1 MKKSAADQ
9 LASKTGDLAT
19 AAISRME
26 AELPWY
32 SALRAEDRSWVNLVA
47 QRGIAAFVDWF
58 AHPGERPQ
66 VNTGVFGNAPREL
79 TRSIT
84 LEQTVELV
92 RLTISIVESHVAD
105 LKSLNDDAAA
115 DIERA
120 ILIYSREI
128 AFAIAV
134 VYAKAAEE
142 RGAWDARLE
151 ALIVDGLLRSESD
164 AGALSRISALGWR
177 GHTPIIV
184 VVGNA
189 ISSTD
194 QTADSDAAISTSAL
208 RKAAKKRNIDLI
220 AAVADD
226 RLIAIL
232 GGVLDPLAIVTSLAT
247 SFGEGAI
254 VIGDSVDS
262 LSQVHESAQSALA
275 AFNVITA
282 WPSAP
287 RPVQADDLLAERALT
302 GEERAKRR
310 LIEKVYAPLS
320 GNPEL
325 LATAEALANHNGI
338 ESASRALYVHANTIR
353 YRIRRITELTGYS
366 PTEPREAFVLNIAI
380 RLGAL
385 NL

>member
-1 MKKSAADQ
+1 MKKSSADQ
-9 LASKTGDLAT
+9 LARKTGDLAT
-19 AAISRME
+19 AAIARME

-47 QRGIAAFVDWF
+47 QRGIAAFVEWF

-66 VNTGVFGNAPREL
+66 VTSGVFGNAPREL

-105 LKSLNDDAAA
+105 LKTLNDDAAA

-151 ALIVDGLLRSESD
+151 SLIVDGLLRSEPD
-164 AGALSRISALGWR
+164 ASALSRISALGWR
-177 GHTPIIV
+177 GHTPIVV
-184 VVGNA
+184 VVGTAIADDETDESNA
-189 ISSTD
+189 ASATSS
-194 QTADSDAAISTSAL
+194 L

-220 AAVADD
+220 TAVAGD

-232 GGVLDPLAIVTSLAT
+232 GGVQDPLAVVTSLAS

-262 LSQVHESAQSALA
+262 LSEVHESAQSALA
-275 AFNVITA
+275 AFRVIGA

-302 GEERAKRR
+302 GELRARRR
-310 LIEKVYAPLS
+310 LVEKVYAPLS

-325 LATAEALANHNGI
+325 LATAEALANHTGI

-353 YRIRRITELTGYS
+353 YRVRRIAELTGYS

-385 NL
+385 HL

>member
-1 MKKSAADQ
+1 MKKTAADQ

-26 AELPWY
+26 EELPWY

-47 QRGIAAFVDWF
+47 QRGIAAFVEWF

-66 VNTGVFGNAPREL
+66 VTTGVFGNAPREL
-79 TRSIT
+79 TRSIS

-92 RLTISIVESHVAD
+92 RLTISIVESHVTE
-105 LKSLNDDAAA
+105 LKTLNDDAAS

-142 RGAWDARLE
+142 RGSWDARLE
-151 ALIVDGLLRSESD
+151 ALIIDGLLRSEPD
-164 AGALSRISALGWR
+164 ASALSRISALGWR
-177 GHTPIIV
+177 GHTPIVV
-184 VVGNA
+184 VVG
-189 ISSTD
+189 TP
-194 QTADSDAAISTSAL
+194 DSDESGAASAISAL

-220 AAVADD
+220 AAIAGD
-226 RLIAIL
+226 RMIAIL
-232 GGVLDPLAIVTSLAT
+232 GGVADPLAVVTSLT
-247 SFGEGAI
+247 SAFGQGPI

-262 LSQVHESAQSALA
+262 LMEVHESAQSALA
-275 AFNVITA
+275 AFQVINA

-302 GEERAKRR
+302 GEIRAKRR

-320 GNPEL
+320 GNPDL
-325 LATAEALANHNGI
+325 LATAEALANHSGI

-353 YRIRRITELTGYS
+353 YRVRRIIELTGYS
-366 PTEPREAFVLNIAI
+366 PTEPREAFVLNMAI

-385 NL
+385 DL

>member
-1 MKKSAADQ
+1 MKKSSADQ
-9 LASKTGDLAT
+9 LARKTGDLAT
-19 AAISRME
+19 AAIARME

-47 QRGIAAFVDWF
+47 QRGIAAFVEWF

-66 VNTGVFGNAPREL
+66 VTSGVFGNAPREL

-105 LKSLNDDAAA
+105 LK
-115 DIERA
+115 
-120 ILIYSREI
+120 IYSREI

-151 ALIVDGLLRSESD
+151 SLIVDGLLRSEPD
-164 AGALSRISALGWR
+164 ASALSRISALGWR
-177 GHTPIIV
+177 GHTPIVV
-184 VVGNA
+184 VVGTAIADDETDESNA
-189 ISSTD
+189 ASATSS
-194 QTADSDAAISTSAL
+194 L

-220 AAVADD
+220 TAVAGD

-232 GGVLDPLAIVTSLAT
+232 GGVQDPLAVVTSLAS

-262 LSQVHESAQSALA
+262 LSEVHESAQSALA
-275 AFNVITA
+275 AFRVIGA

-302 GEERAKRR
+302 GELRARRR
-310 LIEKVYAPLS
+310 LVEKVYAPLS

-325 LATAEALANHNGI
+325 LATAEALANHTGI

-353 YRIRRITELTGYS
+353 YRVRRIAELTGYS

-385 NL
+385 HL

>member
-1 MKKSAADQ
+1 
-9 LASKTGDLAT
+9 
-19 AAISRME
+19 ME
-26 AELPWY
+26 EELPWY
-32 SALRAEDRSWVNLVA
+32 SSLRAEDRSWVNLVA
-47 QRGIAAFVDWF
+47 QRGIAAFVEWF

-66 VNTGVFGNAPREL
+66 VTTGVFGNAPREL

-92 RLTISIVESHVAD
+92 RLTISIVESHVTE
-105 LKSLNDDAAA
+105 LKSLKDDAAT

-142 RGAWDARLE
+142 RGSWDARLE
-151 ALIVDGLLRSESD
+151 ALIIDGLLRSEPD
-164 AGALSRISALGWR
+164 ASALSRISALGWR
-177 GHTPIIV
+177 GHSPIV
-184 VVGNA
+184 VVVGVA
-189 ISSTD
+189 TEEKD
-194 QTADSDAAISTSAL
+194 EAGAAAATAAL

-220 AAVADD
+220 TAVVGD

-232 GGVLDPLAIVTSLAT
+232 GGVLDPLAMVTSLA
-247 SFGEGAI
+247 SAFGEGPI

-262 LSQVHESAQSALA
+262 LMEVHESAQTALA
-275 AFNVITA
+275 AFQVMKA

-302 GEERAKRR
+302 GELRAQRR

-320 GNPEL
+320 GSPDL
-325 LATAEALANHNGI
+325 LDTAEALANHTGI
-338 ESASRALYVHANTIR
+338 EAASRALYVHANTIR
-353 YRIRRITELTGYS
+353 YRVRRIIELTGYS
-366 PTEPREAFVLNIAI
+366 PTEPREAFVLNMAI
-380 RLGAL
+380 RLGSL
-385 NL
+385 DL

>member
-1 MKKSAADQ
+1 MKKTAADQ
-9 LASKTGDLAT
+9 LARKTGDLAT

-26 AELPWY
+26 EELPWY

-47 QRGIAAFVDWF
+47 QRGIAAFVEWF
-58 AHPGERPQ
+58 AHPGERPE
-66 VNTGVFGNAPREL
+66 VSSGVFGNAPREL

-105 LKSLNDDAAA
+105 LKTLNDESATDV
-115 DIERA
+115 ERA
-120 ILIYSREI
+120 ILAYSREI
-128 AFAIAV
+128 AFAIAI

-142 RGAWDARLE
+142 RGSWDARLE
-151 ALIVDGLLRSESD
+151 ALIVDGLLRSEPD
-164 AGALSRISALGWR
+164 ASALSRISALGWR
-177 GHTPIIV
+177 GHTPIVV
-184 VVGNA
+184 VVGVAPPNSA
-189 ISSTD
+189 D
-194 QTADSDAAISTSAL
+194 ADSAIAASAL
-208 RKAAKKRNIDLI
+208 RKAAKKRNVDLI
-220 AAVADD
+220 VAVAGD

-232 GGVLDPLAIVTSLAT
+232 GGVHDPLATITALSET
-247 SFGEGAI
+247 FGEGPI

-262 LSQVHESAQSALA
+262 LTEVHESAQTALA
-275 AFNVITA
+275 AFKVITA

-302 GEERAKRR
+302 GEVRAKRR

-325 LATAEALANHNGI
+325 LATAEALANHSGI

-353 YRIRRITELTGYS
+353 YRVRRIAELTGYS

-380 RLGAL
+380 RLGIL
-385 NL
+385 DL

>member
-1 MKKSAADQ
+1 VKKSAADQ

-26 AELPWY
+26 EELPWY
-32 SALRAEDRSWVNLVA
+32 SSLRAEDRSWVNLVA
-47 QRGIAAFVDWF
+47 QRGIAAFVEWF

-66 VNTGVFGNAPREL
+66 VTTGVFGNAPREL

-92 RLTISIVESHVAD
+92 RLTISIVESHVTE
-105 LKSLNDDAAA
+105 LKSLKDDAAT

-142 RGAWDARLE
+142 RGSWDARLE
-151 ALIVDGLLRSESD
+151 ALIIDGLLRSEPD
-164 AGALSRISALGWR
+164 ASALSRISALGWR
-177 GHTPIIV
+177 GHSPIV
-184 VVGNA
+184 VVVGVA
-189 ISSTD
+189 TEEKD
-194 QTADSDAAISTSAL
+194 EAGAAAATAAL

-220 AAVADD
+220 TAVVGD

-232 GGVLDPLAIVTSLAT
+232 GGVLDPLAMVTSLA
-247 SFGEGAI
+247 SAFGEGPI

-262 LSQVHESAQSALA
+262 LMEVHESAQTALA
-275 AFNVITA
+275 AFQVMKA

-302 GEERAKRR
+302 GELRAQRR

-320 GNPEL
+320 GSPDL
-325 LATAEALANHNGI
+325 LDTAEALANHTGI
-338 ESASRALYVHANTIR
+338 EAASRALYVHANTIR
-353 YRIRRITELTGYS
+353 YRVRRIIELTGYS
-366 PTEPREAFVLNIAI
+366 PTEPREAFVLNMAI
-380 RLGAL
+380 RLGSL
-385 NL
+385 DL

>member
-1 MKKSAADQ
+1 MKKSAAEE
-9 LASKTGDLAT
+9 LARKTGDLAT

-32 SALRAEDRSWVNLVA
+32 SGLRAEDRSWVNLVA
-47 QRGIAAFVDWF
+47 QRGIAAFVAWF
-58 AHPGERPQ
+58 AHPGQRPE
-66 VNTGVFGNAPREL
+66 VTTGVFGYAPREL
-79 TRSIT
+79 TRAIT

-92 RLTISIVESHVAD
+92 RLTISIVESHVAE
-105 LKSLNDDAAA
+105 LKSLNDDAAT

-128 AFAIAV
+128 AFAAAI
-134 VYAKAAEE
+134 VYARAAEE

-151 ALIVDGLLRSESD
+151 ALIVDGLLRGEPD
-164 AGALSRISALGWR
+164 ASALSRISALGWLGR
-177 GHTPIIV
+177 TPIV
-184 VVGNA
+184 VVVGEAMRN
-189 ISSTD
+189 SD
-194 QTADSDAAISTSAL
+194 GEDAAMATSVL
-208 RKAAKKRNIDLI
+208 RKAVKKRNIDVI
-220 AAVADD
+220 AAVAGDH
-226 RLIAIL
+226 LIAIL
-232 GGVLDPLAIVTSLAT
+232 GGVLDPLSTVTSLT
-247 SFGEGAI
+247 SSFGEGPI

-262 LSQVHESAQSALA
+262 LTEVHESAQAALA
-275 AFNVITA
+275 AFEVVGA

-287 RPVQADDLLAERALT
+287 RPVQADELLAERALT
-302 GEERAKRR
+302 GEARARRR
-310 LIEKVYAPLS
+310 LIEKVFLPIR

-338 ESASRALYVHANTIR
+338 ESASRALFVHANTIR
-353 YRIRRITELTGYS
+353 YRVRRIAELTGYS

>member
-1 MKKSAADQ
+1 MKKSAAEQ
-9 LASKTGDLAT
+9 LARKTGDLAT

-26 AELPWY
+26 EELPWY
-32 SALRAEDRSWVNLVA
+32 STLRAEDRSWVNLVA
-47 QRGIAAFVDWF
+47 QRGIAAFVEWF
-58 AHPGERPQ
+58 AHPGQRPE
-66 VNTGVFGNAPREL
+66 VTTGIFGNAPREL

-92 RLTISIVESHVAD
+92 RLTISIVESHVEE
-105 LKSLNDDAAA
+105 LKTLNDGAAA

-142 RGAWDARLE
+142 RGSWDARLE
-151 ALIVDGLLRSESD
+151 ALIVDGLLRSEPD
-164 AGALSRISALGWR
+164 ASALSRISALGWR
-177 GHTPIIV
+177 GQTPIV
-184 VVGNA
+184 VVVGVA
-189 ISSTD
+189 TPDGDEAHATST
-194 QTADSDAAISTSAL
+194 TSAL

-220 AAVADD
+220 AMVAGD

-232 GGVLDPLAIVTSLAT
+232 GGVLDPLSVITSLSST
-247 SFGEGAI
+247 FGKGPI

-262 LSQVHESAQSALA
+262 LTQVHESAQTALA
-275 AFNVITA
+275 AFEVIGG

-302 GEERAKRR
+302 GETRARRR
-310 LIEKVYAPLS
+310 LIEKVYAPLR

-325 LATAEALANHNGI
+325 LATAEALANHSGI

-353 YRIRRITELTGYS
+353 YRVRRIAELTGYS

-380 RLGAL
+380 RLGTL

>member
-1 MKKSAADQ
+1 MKISAADQ
-9 LASKTGDLAT
+9 LARKTGDLAT

-26 AELPWY
+26 EELPWY

-47 QRGIAAFVDWF
+47 QRGIAAFVEWF

-66 VNTGVFGNAPREL
+66 VTTGVFGNAPREL
-79 TRSIT
+79 TRSIS

-105 LKSLNDDAAA
+105 LKTLKDDSAA

-151 ALIVDGLLRSESD
+151 ALIVDGLLHSEPD
-164 AGALSRISALGWR
+164 ASALSQISALGWR

-189 ISSTD
+189 AASAGQTD
-194 QTADSDAAISTSAL
+194 GSEMATSAL

-220 AAVADD
+220 AAVAGD

-232 GGVLDPLAIVTSLAT
+232 GGVLDPLAIVSSLT
-247 SFGEGAI
+247 TCFGDGPIA
-254 VIGDSVDS
+254 IGDSVDV
-262 LSQVHESAQSALA
+262 LTDVHESAQSALA
-275 AFNVITA
+275 AFNVIRA

-287 RPVQADDLLAERALT
+287 RPVQADDLLAERALA
-302 GEERAKRR
+302 GEPRARRR

-325 LATAEALANHNGI
+325 LATAEALANHTGI

-353 YRIRRITELTGYS
+353 YRVRRIAELTGYS

>member
-1 MKKSAADQ
+1 MKKTAADQ
-9 LASKTGDLAT
+9 LARKTGDLAT

-26 AELPWY
+26 EELPWY

-47 QRGIAAFVDWF
+47 QRGIAAFVEWF
-58 AHPGERPQ
+58 AHPGERPE
-66 VNTGVFGNAPREL
+66 VSSGVFGNAPREL

-105 LKSLNDDAAA
+105 LKTLNDESATDV
-115 DIERA
+115 ERA
-120 ILIYSREI
+120 ILVYSREI

-142 RGAWDARLE
+142 RGSWDARLE
-151 ALIVDGLLRSESD
+151 ALIVDGLLRSEPD
-164 AGALSRISALGWR
+164 ASALSRISALGWR
-177 GHTPIIV
+177 GHTPIVV
-184 VVGNA
+184 VVGVAPPNSA
-189 ISSTD
+189 D
-194 QTADSDAAISTSAL
+194 ADSAIAASAL
-208 RKAAKKRNIDLI
+208 RKAAKKRNVDLI
-220 AAVADD
+220 VAVAGD

-232 GGVLDPLAIVTSLAT
+232 GGVHDPLATVTALSET
-247 SFGEGAI
+247 FGEGPI

-262 LSQVHESAQSALA
+262 LTEVHESAQTALA
-275 AFNVITA
+275 AFKVIAA

-302 GEERAKRR
+302 GEVRAKRR

-325 LATAEALANHNGI
+325 LATAEALANHSGI

-353 YRIRRITELTGYS
+353 YRVRRIAELTGYS

-380 RLGAL
+380 RLGIL
-385 NL
+385 DL